1 MKWIY
6 KIVCFSLFLMMVACG
21 SEPAATAEA
30 NNTAT
35 SEVPEEAPIEIANSA
50 EQHQGVGKENKK
62 AEEPVSNVKAA
73 PINYN
78 TLADAYCK
86 CAAHTVSVN
95 EKLKKLMDNNDTAAF
110 DAMLPEAEKAFKDAM
125 ECCRNAKFQQTTAEV
140 EQKKLFPPLKKAC
153 PDLPQQLMLKMVTE
167 IK

>member
-1 MKWIY
+1 MKWIHN
-6 KIVCFSLFLMMVACG
+6 IACFSLLLILSCG
-21 SEPAATAEA
+21 SEPTSTANTNNAAT
-30 NNTAT
+30 TA
-35 SEVPEEAPIEIANSA
+35 VQDEAPIEIANSA
-50 EQHQGVGKENKK
+50 EQNPRVAKEDKK
-62 AEEPVSNVKAA
+62 AGEPASNVKAA

-78 TLADAYCK
+78 TLAEAYCK
-86 CAAHTVSVN
+86 CAEHTVGVN
-95 EKLKKLMDNNDTAAF
+95 KKLKKLMDDNDTAAF
-110 DAMLPEAEKAFKDAM
+110 EAMLPEAEKAFKDAM